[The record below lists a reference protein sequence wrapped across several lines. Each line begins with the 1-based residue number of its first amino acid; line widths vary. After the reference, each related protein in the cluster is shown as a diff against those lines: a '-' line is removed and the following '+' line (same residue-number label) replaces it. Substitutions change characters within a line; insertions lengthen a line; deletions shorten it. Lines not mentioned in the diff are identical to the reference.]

1 MSKEDNKIFEKP
13 SIEDIKNK
21 LKDPGGFKVRF
32 SLWQKFL
39 LAFVTLIVGAVL
51 LLGSIAIRSEK
62 DVIQKK
68 VIESCFEISDII
80 SHEIGQ
86 LLENANKILIST
98 SKVPAVR
105 SFEVTTIKAIFESL
119 LSSFKIFTRMSIIDI
134 EGREIYSTLQDST
147 PLTSQILYSLAV
159 KGNYN
164 AYYQSD
170 IYFVDGNL
178 PTLTMAILVRDSAF
192 RVSGILIADL
202 DLRILWPIIDRIQ
215 LGKTGVSYVVNHEG
229 LVVAHSKD
237 KTLIG
242 KKLPGA
248 PYLLSKIKNSK
259 AGGDSIDSNFL
270 KSTLND
276 SDDSQLLYAAS
287 PLDKFKP
294 AQNFSSIFFPQAFVV
309 LEQTKQEAF
318 LEAELLQKQVWYFMF
333 VCLIIAVIIALIFA
347 VSLTRPIFRLV
358 DDANRIARGDLATA
372 VAVRANDEVG
382 ELAYNF
388 DLMRQNLAYK
398 VWELETINEVGQKI
412 SSVLNLE
419 DLLKLILSKY
429 IETIGADRASV
440 MLFDEE
446 TGKLTASIAR
456 VSNSDLESYDV
467 GLNEGLSG
475 HVYQTG
481 RPVLIK
487 DASDSEELRKFKKG
501 EIYPG
506 TLISAPLIVKERTIG
521 VVNATKSI
529 PGYFGDREFSLFNSL
544 SVQGAIAIDNAVLYK
559 LAITDGLTKL
569 YLHRYFQQRLS
580 NELSR
585 SERYGYKFSLIL
597 TDIDHFKKFNDTY
610 GHQVGDQVL
619 REVARLVQQ
628 SVREVDIVA
637 RYGGEEFAVICPEKS
652 NDETV
657 VPAERIRKAV
667 ESYQFMVDGKC
678 VPITISL
685 GVSEYPSDSK
695 DKKDLIECADIA
707 LYSSKQHGRNRFTRF
722 CDIPPDMRSIKE
734 MKH

>member
-1 MSKEDNKIFEKP
+1 MSNDELKIFEKP
-13 SIEDIKNK
+13 AIKDIKEK
-21 LKDPGGFKVRF
+21 LKSPRGFKIRF
-32 SLWQKFL
+32 SLWQKL
-39 LAFVTLIVGAVL
+39 LAAFVILIVGSVL
-51 LLGSIAIRSEK
+51 LLGSIAIKSEK

-68 VIESCFEISDII
+68 VIESCFEIADII

-86 LLENANKILIST
+86 LIENANKILIST

-105 SFEVTTIKAIFESL
+105 SFDVVTIKAIFESL
-119 LSSFKIFTRMSIIDI
+119 LSNFKIFTRIAIIDMDGN
-134 EGREIYSTLQDST
+134 EVYATLHDST
-147 PLTSQILYSLAV
+147 PLTSKVLHSLIV

-192 RVSGILIADL
+192 KVSGILIADL
-202 DLRILWPIIDRIQ
+202 DLRMLWPIIDRVQ
-215 LGKTGVSYVVNHEG
+215 LGKTGVSYIINSEG
-229 LVVAHSKD
+229 SAVAHSTD

-242 KKLPGA
+242 KKLPGSQ
-248 PYLLSKIKNSK
+248 YLLSKIGESK
-259 AGGDSIDSNFL
+259 IDSSRDSGVL
-270 KSTLND
+270 KATLNS
-276 SDDSQLLYAAS
+276 SDENLLLYAAS
-287 PLDKFKP
+287 PLNKFKP
-294 AQNFSSIFFPQAFVV
+294 TQNYSSIFFPPAYVV

-318 LEAELLQKQVWYFMF
+318 LEAELLQKQVWYFVF
-333 VCLIIAVIIALIFA
+333 VCLIIAVIIALIIA
-347 VSLTRPIFRLV
+347 VSFTRPIFKLV
-358 DDANRIARGDLATA
+358 DDANRISRGDLATA

-382 ELAYNF
+382 QLAYNF

-419 DLLKLILSKY
+419 DLMKLILSKY

-446 TGKLTASIAR
+446 TGKLTASIAK
-456 VSNSDLESYDV
+456 VSSSDLESYDV
-467 GLNEGLSG
+467 DVNEGLSG

-481 RPVLIK
+481 KPLLIT
-487 DASDSEELRKFKKG
+487 DAQNSDILRKFKKG

-506 TLISAPLIVKERTIG
+506 TLISVPLIVKERIIG

-529 PGYFGDREFSLFNSL
+529 PDYFGEREFSLFNSL
-544 SVQGAIAIDNAVLYK
+544 SVQGAIAIDNAILYK

-619 REVARLVQQ
+619 REVARIVQQ

-637 RYGGEEFAVICPEKS
+637 RYGGEEFVVICPEKS
-652 NDETV
+652 NEETV

-667 ESYQFMVDGKC
+667 ESYQFMVDGKR

-685 GVSEYPSDSK
+685 GVSEFPSDSK

-707 LYSSKQHGRNRFTRF
+707 LYSSKQNGRNRFTRY
-722 CDIPPDMRSIKE
+722 CDIPPNMRSIKE

>member
-1 MSKEDNKIFEKP
+1 MIKDEIKIFEKP
-13 SIEDIKNK
+13 SIEDIKEK
-21 LKDPGGFKVRF
+21 LKDRSGFKVRF

-86 LLENANKILIST
+86 LIENANKILIST

-105 SFEVTTIKAIFESL
+105 SFDVGTIKAIFESL
-119 LSSFKIFTRMSIIDI
+119 LSSFKIFTRIAIIDI
-134 EGREIYSTLQDST
+134 EGREVYSTLQDTT
-147 PLTSQILYSLAV
+147 PMTSKVLYSLIV

-170 IYFVDGNL
+170 IYFVDENL

-192 RVSGILIADL
+192 KVSGILIADL
-202 DLRILWPIIDRIQ
+202 DLRMLWPIIDRIQ
-215 LGKTGVSYVVNHEG
+215 LGKTGVSYIINQQG
-229 LVVAHSKD
+229 YAVAHSTD

-242 KKLPGA
+242 KKLSNA
-248 PYLLSKIKNSK
+248 AYLLSKIDESKIDNSK
-259 AGGDSIDSNFL
+259 DSSVL
-270 KSTLND
+270 KATLNA
-276 SDDSQLLYAAS
+276 SDDNLLLYAAS
-287 PLDKFKP
+287 PLNKFKP
-294 AQNFSSIFFPQAFVV
+294 TQNYSSIFFPPAYVI
-309 LEQTKQEAF
+309 LEQTKKEAF
-318 LEAELLQKQVWYFMF
+318 IEAELLQKQVWYFMF
-333 VCLIIAVIIALIFA
+333 VCFIIAVIIALILA
-347 VSLTRPIFRLV
+347 VSLTRPIFKLV
-358 DDANRIARGDLATA
+358 DDANRIAKGDLATA

-382 ELAYNF
+382 QLAYNF

-412 SSVLNLE
+412 SAVLNLE
-419 DLLKLILSKY
+419 DLMRLILSKY
-429 IETIGADRASV
+429 IETIGADRASI
-440 MLFDEE
+440 MLYDEE
-446 TGKLTASIAR
+446 TGQLTASIAK
-456 VSNSDLESYDV
+456 VSTSDLESYNVDKH
-467 GLNEGLSG
+467 EGLSG

-481 RPVLIK
+481 KAVLIK
-487 DASDSEELRKFKKG
+487 DAQNSEMLRKFKKG

-506 TLISAPLIVKERTIG
+506 TLISVPLIVKERTIG
-521 VVNATKSI
+521 VVNAAKSI
-529 PGYFGDREFSLFNSL
+529 PDYFSDREFSLFNSL
-544 SVQGAIAIDNAVLYK
+544 SVQGAIAIDNAILYK

-569 YLHRYFQQRLS
+569 YLHRYFQHRLS
-580 NELSR
+580 DELSR

-628 SVREVDIVA
+628 SVREVDMVA
-637 RYGGEEFAVICPEKS
+637 RYGGEEFVVICPEKS
-652 NDETV
+652 NEETI
-657 VPAERIRKAV
+657 VPAERIRKAI
-667 ESYQFMVDGKC
+667 ESYEFKVDGKL

-685 GVSEYPSDSK
+685 GVSEFPSDSK
-695 DKKDLIECADIA
+695 DKKELIECADIA
-707 LYSSKQHGRNRFTRF
+707 LYSSKQNGRNRFTRF
-722 CDIPPDMRSIKE
+722 CDIPPNMRSIKE

>member
-1 MSKEDNKIFEKP
+1 MSNDELKIFEKP
-13 SIEDIKNK
+13 AIKDIKEK
-21 LKDPGGFKVRF
+21 LKSPRGFKIRF
-32 SLWQKFL
+32 SLWQKL
-39 LAFVTLIVGAVL
+39 LAAFVILIVGSVL
-51 LLGSIAIRSEK
+51 LLGSIAIKSEK

-68 VIESCFEISDII
+68 VIESCFEIADII

-86 LLENANKILIST
+86 LIENANKILIST

-105 SFEVTTIKAIFESL
+105 SFDVVTIKAIFESL
-119 LSSFKIFTRMSIIDI
+119 LSNFKIFTRIAIIDMDGN
-134 EGREIYSTLQDST
+134 EVYATLHDST
-147 PLTSQILYSLAV
+147 PLTSKVLHSLIV

-192 RVSGILIADL
+192 KVSGILIADL
-202 DLRILWPIIDRIQ
+202 DLRMLWPIIDRVQ
-215 LGKTGVSYVVNHEG
+215 LGKTGVSYIINSEG
-229 LVVAHSKD
+229 SAVAHSTD

-242 KKLPGA
+242 KKLPGSQ
-248 PYLLSKIKNSK
+248 YLLSKIGESK
-259 AGGDSIDSNFL
+259 IDSSRDSGVL
-270 KSTLND
+270 KATLNS
-276 SDDSQLLYAAS
+276 SDENLLLYAAS
-287 PLDKFKP
+287 PLNKFKP
-294 AQNFSSIFFPQAFVV
+294 TQNYSSIFFPPAYVV

-318 LEAELLQKQVWYFMF
+318 LEAELLQKQVWYFVF
-333 VCLIIAVIIALIFA
+333 VCLIIAVIIALILA
-347 VSLTRPIFRLV
+347 VSFTRPIFKLV
-358 DDANRIARGDLATA
+358 DDANRISRGDLATA

-382 ELAYNF
+382 QLAYNF

-419 DLLKLILSKY
+419 DLMKLILSKY

-446 TGKLTASIAR
+446 TGKLTASIAK
-456 VSNSDLESYDV
+456 VSSSDLESYDV
-467 GLNEGLSG
+467 DVNEGLSG

-481 RPVLIK
+481 KPLLIT
-487 DASDSEELRKFKKG
+487 DAQNSDILRKFKKG

-506 TLISAPLIVKERTIG
+506 TLISVPLIVKERIIG

-529 PGYFGDREFSLFNSL
+529 PDYFGEREFSLFNSL
-544 SVQGAIAIDNAVLYK
+544 SVQGAIAIDNAILYK

-619 REVARLVQQ
+619 REVARIVQQ

-637 RYGGEEFAVICPEKS
+637 RYGGEEFVVICPEKS
-652 NDETV
+652 NEETV

-667 ESYQFMVDGKC
+667 ESYQFMVDGKR

-685 GVSEYPSDSK
+685 GVSEFPSDSK

-707 LYSSKQHGRNRFTRF
+707 LYSSKQNGRNRFTRY
-722 CDIPPDMRSIKE
+722 CDIPPNMRSIKE

>member
-1 MSKEDNKIFEKP
+1 MSNDELKIFEKP
-13 SIEDIKNK
+13 AIKDIKEK
-21 LKDPGGFKVRF
+21 LKSPRGFKIRF
-32 SLWQKFL
+32 SLWQKL
-39 LAFVTLIVGAVL
+39 LAAFVILIVGSVL
-51 LLGSIAIRSEK
+51 LLGSIAIKSEK

-68 VIESCFEISDII
+68 VIESCFEIADII

-86 LLENANKILIST
+86 LIENANKILIST

-105 SFEVTTIKAIFESL
+105 SFDVVTIKAIFESL
-119 LSSFKIFTRMSIIDI
+119 LSNFKIFTRIAIIDMDGN
-134 EGREIYSTLQDST
+134 EVYATLHDST
-147 PLTSQILYSLAV
+147 PLTSKVLHSLIV

-192 RVSGILIADL
+192 KVSGILIADL
-202 DLRILWPIIDRIQ
+202 DLRMLWPIIDRVQ
-215 LGKTGVSYVVNHEG
+215 LGKTGVSYIINSEG
-229 LVVAHSKD
+229 FAVAHSTD

-242 KKLPGA
+242 KKLPGSQ
-248 PYLLSKIKNSK
+248 YLLSKIGESK
-259 AGGDSIDSNFL
+259 IDSSRDSGVL
-270 KSTLND
+270 KATLNS
-276 SDDSQLLYAAS
+276 SDENLLLYAAS
-287 PLDKFKP
+287 PLNKFKP
-294 AQNFSSIFFPQAFVV
+294 TQNYSSIFFPPAYVV

-318 LEAELLQKQVWYFMF
+318 LEAELLQKQVWYFVF
-333 VCLIIAVIIALIFA
+333 VCLIIAVIIALILA
-347 VSLTRPIFRLV
+347 VSFTRPIFKLV
-358 DDANRIARGDLATA
+358 DDANRISRGDLATA

-382 ELAYNF
+382 QLAYNF

-419 DLLKLILSKY
+419 DLMKLILSKY

-446 TGKLTASIAR
+446 TGKLTASIAK
-456 VSNSDLESYDV
+456 VSSSDLESYDV
-467 GLNEGLSG
+467 DVNEGLSG

-481 RPVLIK
+481 KPLLIT
-487 DASDSEELRKFKKG
+487 DAQNSDILRKFKKG

-506 TLISAPLIVKERTIG
+506 TLISVPLIVKERIIG

-529 PGYFGDREFSLFNSL
+529 PDYFGEREFSLFNSL
-544 SVQGAIAIDNAVLYK
+544 SVQGAIAIDNAILYK

-619 REVARLVQQ
+619 REVARIVQQ

-637 RYGGEEFAVICPEKS
+637 RYGGEEFVVICPEKS
-652 NDETV
+652 NEETV

-667 ESYQFMVDGKC
+667 ESYQFMVDGKR

-685 GVSEYPSDSK
+685 GVSEFPSDSK

-707 LYSSKQHGRNRFTRF
+707 LYSSKQNGRNRFTRY
-722 CDIPPDMRSIKE
+722 CDIPPNMRSIKE

>member
-1 MSKEDNKIFEKP
+1 MSNEELKIFEKP
-13 SIEDIKNK
+13 SIKDIKEK
-21 LKDPGGFKVRF
+21 LKSPQGFKIRF
-32 SLWQKFL
+32 SLWQKL
-39 LAFVTLIVGAVL
+39 LAAFVILIVGSVL
-51 LLGSIAIRSEK
+51 LLGSIAIKSEK

-68 VIESCFEISDII
+68 VIESCFEIADII

-86 LLENANKILIST
+86 LIENANRILIST

-105 SFEVTTIKAIFESL
+105 SFDVVTIKAIFESL
-119 LSSFKIFTRMSIIDI
+119 LSNFKIFTRIAIIDMDGN
-134 EGREIYSTLQDST
+134 EVYATLHDST
-147 PLTSQILYSLAV
+147 PLTSKVLHSLIV

-192 RVSGILIADL
+192 KVSGILIADL
-202 DLRILWPIIDRIQ
+202 DLRMLWPIIDRVQ
-215 LGKTGVSYVVNHEG
+215 LGKTGVSYIINSEG
-229 LVVAHSKD
+229 AAVAHSTD

-242 KKLPGA
+242 KKLSGSQ
-248 PYLLSKIKNSK
+248 YLLSKIAESK
-259 AGGDSIDSNFL
+259 IDSSRDSGVL
-270 KSTLND
+270 KATLNS
-276 SDDSQLLYAAS
+276 SDENLLLYAAS
-287 PLDKFKP
+287 PLNKFKP
-294 AQNFSSIFFPQAFVV
+294 TQNYSSIYFPPAYVV

-318 LEAELLQKQVWYFMF
+318 LEAELLQKQVWYFVF
-333 VCLIIAVIIALIFA
+333 VCLIIAVIIALIIA
-347 VSLTRPIFRLV
+347 VSFTRSIFKLV
-358 DDANRIARGDLATA
+358 DDANRISRGDLATA

-382 ELAYNF
+382 QLAYNF

-419 DLLKLILSKY
+419 DLMKLILSKY

-446 TGKLTASIAR
+446 TGKLTASIAK
-456 VSNSDLESYDV
+456 VSASDLESYDV
-467 GLNEGLSG
+467 DVNEGLSG

-481 RPVLIK
+481 KPLLIT
-487 DASDSEELRKFKKG
+487 DAQNSDILRKFKKG

-506 TLISAPLIVKERTIG
+506 TLISVPLIVKERIIG

-529 PGYFGDREFSLFNSL
+529 PDYFGEREFSLFNSL
-544 SVQGAIAIDNAVLYK
+544 SVQGAIAIDNAILYK

-619 REVARLVQQ
+619 REVARIVQQ

-637 RYGGEEFAVICPEKS
+637 RYGGEEFVVICPEKS
-652 NDETV
+652 NEETV

-667 ESYQFMVDGKC
+667 ESYQFMVDGKR

-685 GVSEYPSDSK
+685 GVSEFPSDSK

-707 LYSSKQHGRNRFTRF
+707 LYSSKQNGRNRFTRF
-722 CDIPPDMRSIKE
+722 SDIPPNMRSIKE

>member
-1 MSKEDNKIFEKP
+1 MSKDEIKIFEKP
-13 SIEDIKNK
+13 SIADIKEK
-21 LKDPGGFKVRF
+21 LKNQRGFKVRF
-32 SLWQKFL
+32 SMWQKFL
-39 LAFVTLIVGAVL
+39 MAFVTLIVGAVL
-51 LLGSIAIRSEK
+51 LLGSIAIKSEK

-68 VIESCFEISDII
+68 VIESCFEISDVI

-105 SFEVTTIKAIFESL
+105 SFDVTTLKAIFESL
-119 LSSFKIFTRMSIIDI
+119 LSSFKIFTRMAIIDI
-134 EGREIYSTLQDST
+134 EGREIYATLHDTT
-147 PLTSQILYSLAV
+147 PLTSKVLHSLIV
-159 KGNYN
+159 RGNYN

-192 RVSGILIADL
+192 KVSGILIADL
-202 DLRILWPIIDRIQ
+202 DLRMLWPIMDRVQ
-215 LGKTGVSYVVNHEG
+215 LGKTGVSYIINHEG
-229 LVVAHSKD
+229 YAVAHSTD
-237 KTLIG
+237 KSMIG
-242 KKLPGA
+242 KKLSNA
-248 PYLLSKIKNSK
+248 PFILSKIGESKIDATRDSGALKAILNS
-259 AGGDSIDSNFL
+259 
-270 KSTLND
+270 
-276 SDDSQLLYAAS
+276 SDENHLLYAAS
-287 PLDKFKP
+287 PLNKFKP
-294 AQNFSSIFFPQAFVV
+294 SQNFSSVFFPPAYVI

-333 VCLIIAVIIALIFA
+333 VCLIIAVIIALIFS

-358 DDANRIARGDLATA
+358 EDANRISRGDLATA
-372 VAVRANDEVG
+372 VAVGANDEVG
-382 ELAYNF
+382 QLAYNF

-412 SSVLNLE
+412 SAVLNLE

-446 TGKLTASIAR
+446 TGKLTASIAK
-456 VSNSDLESYDV
+456 VSASDLESYDV
-467 GLNEGLSG
+467 DVNEGLSG

-481 RPVLIK
+481 RPLLIK
-487 DASDSEELRKFKKG
+487 DAQNSEILRKFKKG
-501 EIYPG
+501 DIYPG
-506 TLISAPLIVKERTIG
+506 TLISVPLIVKERIIG
-521 VVNATKSI
+521 VVNATKSV
-529 PGYFGDREFSLFNSL
+529 PDYFSDREFSLFNSL
-544 SVQGAIAIDNAVLYK
+544 SVQGAIAIDNAILYK

-637 RYGGEEFAVICPEKS
+637 RYGGEEFIVICPEKS
-652 NDETV
+652 NEETV

-667 ESYQFMVDGKC
+667 ESYDFRVNGAH

-685 GVSEYPSDSK
+685 GVSEFPSDSK

-707 LYSSKQHGRNRFTRF
+707 LYSSKQNGRNRCTRF
-722 CDIPPDMRSIKE
+722 CDIPPNMRSIKE